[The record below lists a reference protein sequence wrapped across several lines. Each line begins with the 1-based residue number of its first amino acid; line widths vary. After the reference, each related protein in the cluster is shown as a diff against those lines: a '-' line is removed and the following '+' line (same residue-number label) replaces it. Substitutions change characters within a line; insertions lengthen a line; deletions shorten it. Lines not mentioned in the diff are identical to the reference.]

1 MGMRDLIKRVPV
13 PMSGVMLGCAALGN
27 LLQSYSEGIRY
38 LFGAVSFLL
47 YILLLFKAVLYPT
60 AVKED
65 LKNPIIMSVS
75 ATFPMGTML
84 LSVYIKPFFYT
95 AAFTIWILA
104 VALHL
109 LMILIFTYRFMRRV
123 NMKNVYASYFI
134 VYVGIATAGITA
146 PAYHMTVIGT
156 AAFWFGFISFIA
168 LLALIGYRHIKYSDI
183 PEPAQALFCIFTA
196 PGSLC
201 LAAYLQSVDEKNLVL
216 IIGLAVLSFA
226 LYVLVLAGLI
236 PLLQLSFYPSYSA
249 FTFPF
254 VISAIASKQT
264 AGYLIKN
271 GIEAS
276 YLQPVVWIQT
286 ILAVLLVCYTLLR
299 YCMFLLQ
306 IKISSAKAQ
315 TANE

>member
-1 MGMRDLIKRVPV
+1 MKTLIKRVPL

-38 LFGAVSFLL
+38 LFGAISFL
-47 YILLLFKAVLYPT
+47 IFMLLLFKAVLCPN

-65 LKNPIIMSVS
+65 LKNPIMMSVS
-75 ATFPMGTML
+75 ATFPMGAML
-84 LSVYIKPFFYT
+84 LSVYIKPFFNSV
-95 AAFTIWILA
+95 AIIFWFLA

-109 LMILIFTYRFMRRV
+109 LLILIFTYRFMRKV
-123 NMKNVYASYFI
+123 NIKNVFASYFI
-134 VYVGIATAGITA
+134 VYVGIAAAGITA
-146 PAYHMTVIGT
+146 PAYQMLSIGT

-168 LLALIGYRHIKYSDI
+168 LFALVGYRHIKYSEI

-201 LAAYLQSVDEKNLVL
+201 LAAYLQSMEEKNLVFV
-216 IIGLAVLSFA
+216 IVLAVLSLA
-226 LYVLVLAGLI
+226 LYVLVVARLI
-236 PLLQLSFYPSYSA
+236 PLLQLPLYPSYSA

-264 AGYLIKN
+264 AGFLMKS

-276 YLQPVVWIQT
+276 YLQPIIWIQT

-299 YCMFLLQ
+299 YCIFLFQ
-306 IKISSAKAQ
+306 VKVSPVKAQ
-315 TANE
+315 AAN

>member
-27 LLQSYSEGIRY
+27 LLQSYSESIRY
-38 LFGAVSFLL
+38 VFGAISFLL
-47 YILLLFKAVLYPT
+47 FILLLLKAGLYPI

-65 LKNPIIMSVS
+65 LKNPIMMSVS

-84 LSVYIKPFFYT
+84 LSVYIKPIFYT
-95 AAFTIWILA
+95 VAFTIWILA
-104 VALHL
+104 IALHL
-109 LMILIFTYRFMRRV
+109 LLILMFTYRFMRNV

-134 VYVGIATAGITA
+134 VYVGIAAAGITA
-146 PAYHMTVIGT
+146 PAYQMQFIGT
-156 AAFWFGFISFIA
+156 AAFWFGFISLIA
-168 LLALIGYRHIKYSDI
+168 LLLLVGYRHIRYSEI

-216 IIGLAVLSFA
+216 VSVLAVVSFA

-236 PLLQLSFYPSYSA
+236 PLLQLPFYPSYSA

-264 AGYLIKN
+264 AGFLMKN
-271 GIEAS
+271 GIQAS
-276 YLQPVVWIQT
+276 YLQPIIWIQT

-299 YCMFLLQ
+299 YGMFLLQ
-306 IKISSAKAQ
+306 IRVSPVKANA
-315 TANE
+315 AN

>member
-1 MGMRDLIKRVPV
+1 MRSLIKRVPI

-38 LFGAVSFLL
+38 LFGAISFL
-47 YILLLFKAVLYPT
+47 IFTLLLFKAVLYPN

-65 LKNPIIMSVS
+65 LKNPVMMSVS

-84 LSVYIKPFFYT
+84 LSVYIKPFFST
-95 AAFTIWILA
+95 VAVIIWFLA

-109 LMILIFTYRFMRRV
+109 LLILFFTYRFMKKV
-123 NMKNVYASYFI
+123 DMKNVYASYFI
-134 VYVGIATAGITA
+134 VYVGIAAAGVTA
-146 PAYHMTVIGT
+146 PAYHMILIGT

-168 LLALIGYRHIKYSDI
+168 LLALVGYRHIKYSEI

-201 LAAYLQSVDEKNLVL
+201 LTAYLQSVEQKSLVL
-216 IIGLAVLSFA
+216 VTGLAVISLV
-226 LYVLVLAGLI
+226 LYVMVLAGLI
-236 PLLQLSFYPSYSA
+236 PLLKLPFYPSYSA

-264 AGYLIKN
+264 AGFLMKN
-271 GIEAS
+271 GIQAL
-276 YLQPVVWIQT
+276 YLQPVIWVQT

-306 IKISSAKAQ
+306 VKVSPVKAQ
-315 TANE
+315 AAN

>member
-1 MGMRDLIKRVPV
+1 MRSLIKRVPI
-13 PMSGVMLGCAALGN
+13 PMSGVMLGSAALGN

-38 LFGAVSFLL
+38 LFGAISILIFT
-47 YILLLFKAVLYPT
+47 LLLFKAVLYPN

-65 LKNPIIMSVS
+65 LKNPVIMSVS

-84 LSVYIKPFFYT
+84 LSVYIKPFFST
-95 AAFTIWILA
+95 LAVIIWFLA

-109 LMILIFTYRFMRRV
+109 LLIFIFTYRFMKKV
-123 NMKNVYASYFI
+123 DMKNVYASYFI

-146 PAYHMTVIGT
+146 PAYHMILIGT

-168 LLALIGYRHIKYSDI
+168 LLALVGYRHIKYSEI

-201 LAAYLQSVDEKNLVL
+201 LAAYLQSVEQKSLVL
-216 IIGLAVLSFA
+216 VIGLAVISLT

-236 PLLQLSFYPSYSA
+236 PLLKLPFYPSYSA

-264 AGYLIKN
+264 AGFLMKN
-271 GIEAS
+271 GIQAS
-276 YLQPVVWIQT
+276 YLQPVIWVQT

-299 YCMFLLQ
+299 YFMFLLQ
-306 IKISSAKAQ
+306 VNVSPVKANA
-315 TANE
+315 AN